1 MLSLRLPYD
10 QIQLFFLILLRVAA
24 MLASM
29 PIIGGRGVPM
39 SIKAAL
45 ALAVSL
51 ALFPI
56 LALTPVP
63 VIDHWLSLAIG
74 VGAEVLLGIS
84 IGLLIQLLFSGVQI
98 AGQIAGYQMGLAI
111 ANIMDPAS
119 SMQIP
124 ILAQA
129 YNLVAMLLFLT
140 LNAHHWFFFSLADS
154 FRLIPPLQFKLSAS
168 LIQYMM
174 ETGGA
179 MFVVALKIGAPVIVV
194 LILTS
199 VAFGLVARTVPQ
211 VNIFIVAMPLKIVI
225 GLLFAAF
232 SLPYLQQFLT
242 AMFDGFGA
250 ALTTLLKVM
259 G

>member
-1 MLSLRLPYD
+1 MLALRLPYD

-29 PIIGGRGVPM
+29 PVIGGRGVPM

-56 LALTPVP
+56 LSLSPIP
-63 VIDHWLSLAIG
+63 VIDHWLTLAIG

-129 YNLVAMLLFLT
+129 YNLIAMLLFLT
-140 LNAHHWFFFSLADS
+140 INAHHWFFFSLADS

-168 LIQYMM
+168 LIQYLV
-174 ETGGA
+174 ETGGS
-179 MFVVALKIGAPVIVV
+179 MFLVALKIGAPVIVV

-199 VAFGLVARTVPQ
+199 VTFGLVARTVPQ
-211 VNIFIVAMPLKIVI
+211 MNIFIVAMPICAKV
-225 GLLFAAF
+225 
-232 SLPYLQQFLT
+232 S
-242 AMFDGFGA
+242 MGFRGSF
-250 ALTTLLKVM
+250 TTLLIARRYKAKCLHLSTSA
-259 G
+259 GTR